1 MSDWESVI
9 RGLPAHIRSAVLCN
23 EPMSGYTSL
32 RVGGAADYLYVASDT
47 ESLAIFLVE
56 AQQSGLEHHLL
67 GEGSNVCVSDAG
79 VRGLVICNRCSGLEA
94 GVRTT
99 VDAGHNFMRLS
110 VVLVQAG
117 LSGLEW
123 AVGIPGT
130 VGGALVSNAGAY
142 GGNIVDIVDSID
154 VVENGERK
162 TVPPEWMEFS
172 YRDSRLRRD
181 ATRPAA
187 IISAVLRL
195 TTEGKPLI
203 RQRAKDIQRQRMLK
217 QPWEPSAG
225 SFFKNIHNKE
235 LALSIPGLPDLMK
248 ERGVVTSAFLIDQ
261 SGCKG
266 LRVGGAGVSLKH
278 ANFVVNFG
286 NATASEIRAVV
297 DIVRAKVFGAFGIQ
311 LEEEVLYVGDW
322 NGAPVS
328 GRAIDASTA

>member
-9 RGLPAHIRSAVLCN
+9 WDLPANIRCAVLRN
-23 EPMSGYTSL
+23 EPMSRYTTL
-32 RVGGAADYLYVASDT
+32 RVGGTADYLYVASDT
-47 ESLAIFLVE
+47 ESLAAIIVA
-56 AQQSGLEHHLL
+56 AQRKGLEHYLL
-67 GEGSNVCVSDAG
+67 GDGSNVCVSDKG
-79 VRGLVICNRCSGLEA
+79 VRGLVICNRCSRVEIGTH
-94 GVRTT
+94 TT

-110 VVLVQAG
+110 MVLMQAG

-142 GGNIVDIVDSID
+142 GGNIVDIVESIE
-154 VVENGERK
+154 VVENGEQKIVR
-162 TVPPEWMEFS
+162 PEWMEFS

-181 ATRPAA
+181 MTRPAA
-187 IISAVLRL
+187 LISAVLRL
-195 TTEGKPLI
+195 TPEPKPVI
-203 RQRAKDIQRQRMLK
+203 RQRAKEIQRQRMLK

-225 SFFKNIHNKE
+225 SFFKNIHNRE
-235 LALSIPGLPDLMK
+235 LAQAIPGLPDLMK

-278 ANFVVNFG
+278 ANFVVNLG
-286 NATASEIRAVV
+286 CATAYDIRAVV
-297 DIVRAKVFGAFGIQ
+297 ETVRAKVYAVFGIQ

-322 NGAPVS
+322 S
-328 GRAIDASTA
+328 